1 VESVDENGKPQLYLV
16 FEYLDS
22 DLKKYIDSHG
32 RGNVNPIPAKT
43 IQVCSDYTVYGVIL
57 LTWINKFCLNS
68 SDSVAN
74 LHDLENMGSFLL
86 EDWALNE

>member
-32 RGNVNPIPAKT
+32 RGNSNPIPAKT
-43 IQVCSDYTVYGVIL
+43 IQV
-57 LTWINKFCLNS
+57 KRF
-68 SDSVAN
+68 
-74 LHDLENMGSFLL
+74 H
-86 EDWALNE
+86 